1 MAPECLAQ
9 HEMSCIACSKPALA
23 LCRGHANLFLL
34 WLRLLTVVLTAAGTI
49 QQGKQEDAAGEAAD
63 AAAKP
68 IAPVNP
74 EEMEL
79 DLDEADEAEEASPA
93 AATAVASPPREFK
106 LQEKAVPA
114 AVFGSAGGTEQDTLG
129 ALDRF
134 KKRKT

>member
-1 MAPECLAQ
+1 MQHGCLAF
-9 HEMSCIACSKPALA
+9 
-23 LCRGHANLFLL
+23 CRENEHLVHL
-34 WLRLLTVVLTAAGTI
+34 WQRLLTSILTAAGTI
-49 QQGKQEDAAGEAAD
+49 QQGRQEDAAGEAAD

-68 IAPVNP
+68 VAPVNP

-79 DLDEADEAEEASPA
+79 DLDEAGEAEEAPPA
-93 AATAVASPPREFK
+93 AAPAAASPPREFK

>member
-1 MAPECLAQ
+1 M
-9 HEMSCIACSKPALA
+9 PALA
-23 LCRGHANLFLL
+23 VCRDNANLFHL
-34 WLRLLTVVLTAAGTI
+34 WQRLLTIILTAVGTI
-49 QQGKQEDAAGEAAD
+49 QQGKQEDAAGGAAD

-68 IAPVNP
+68 VAPVNP

-79 DLDEADEAEEASPA
+79 DLDEAEEVEEATPA

>member
-1 MAPECLAQ
+1 MATEFLAQ
-9 HEMSCIACSKPALA
+9 HEMCWLCMQHACLA
-23 LCRGHANLFLL
+23 LCRGHADMCLL
-34 WLRLLTVVLTAAGTI
+34 WQRLLTVFTAAGTI
-49 QQGKQEDAAGEAAD
+49 QQGKQEDTAGDAAD
-63 AAAKP
+63 AAEKP
-68 IAPVNP
+68 VAPVNP

-79 DLDEADEAEEASPA
+79 DLDEAEEAEEATPA
-93 AATAVASPPREFK
+93 AAKAVASPAQEFK

>member
-1 MAPECLAQ
+1 MQ
-9 HEMSCIACSKPALA
+9 IH
-23 LCRGHANLFLL
+23 L
-34 WLRLLTVVLTAAGTI
+34 WQRLLTSILTAAGTI
-49 QQGKQEDAAGEAAD
+49 QQGRQGDAAAAGEAAD
-63 AAAKP
+63 AAARP
-68 IAPVNP
+68 AAPVNP

-79 DLDEADEAEEASPA
+79 DLDEAEEAEEATPA
-93 AATAVASPPREFK
+93 AAAVAASPPRDFK